1 MKKYR
6 IRMLTAVLAGCMAAA
21 VPGSTAAQTSGAA
34 ADSIVYLPMNRR
46 VAVDERTGST
56 RSIGRGAVGKYPSAD
71 IRNQLTGLIPGLE
84 VVEKSGTTG
93 ISVASD
99 QASVLL
105 NARGKAIQYIVD
117 DVPVYITQLQ
127 LDPEQIESVTLL
139 TDIADKAQFGPTAA
153 DGVLYIRTR
162 RGRIGGTDVRLSFER
177 GVSVVDRFP
186 EWVGGVD
193 YAKMNNYARYSE
205 GLAPLYGTL
214 ALDGYRK
221 GNPDDMQYPNVDFR
235 SLMLKDTKPYTR
247 AGVLIDG
254 GTKAVRYNAH
264 IGYTGEGDIYRIGPT
279 SDFNRLNVH
288 TRVDATITRRLRAD
302 VSFFGGMTFR
312 RSPMYGRGTTN
323 TDELTAV
330 LSDLQTI
337 PSIAFPLHVEPPTAG
352 SGDDE
357 AIGRGRTIY
366 GVSSRYPNNPVA
378 ALSENGSYTTKG
390 RTGMVN
396 ATLDYDCSSF
406 AKGLRSTTFV
416 NLNVYSMTRIGKNPD
431 YVAYVYDPSDHT
443 LGAMSPT
450 HRGEEVSDK
459 SLKDKYT
466 YQSLN
471 LYERLSYDFARNGH
485 KLGVTATYYISSVAR
500 TGQSSYDRQQNMIG
514 TVSYSYGGRYL
525 VEGVINYAGSSRLRA
540 GKRYGTFP
548 SAGVAWVL
556 SKESFLADAGWL
568 DLLKLRAQGG
578 VLGYENFG
586 AQYLYEDDY
595 QVGSNMTFGP
605 STSQGGWLG
614 KSSTVTY
621 PRTNLTRL
629 GNPDLGWEKRK
640 EASAGV
646 DLRALGDRLDF
657 SATWF
662 YSKSDGII
670 TQMSSILP
678 LYMGQRNI
686 STYQNYNASRRH
698 GIEASVSWGD
708 RAGDFGYRIGANFT
722 WSKSK
727 CLRYNE
733 VFTYDYQAVAGTA
746 LDAYRGYV
754 YLGKFT
760 SEEEIAESPVQVFD
774 EKTSVGD
781 LKYADLN
788 GDKRVDSND
797 QRVIGHTDPR
807 FVYGLNL
814 HFDYKW
820 FDLTVVGTGRAG
832 YQIPFTNAYFWNGWG
847 DDNYSKFVK
856 EHFNGDYPRITYNK
870 VNNNFQKSAYWLR
883 DGGFFKIQN
892 VELGFDAPL
901 RAGNKCG
908 IKKLRLFV
916 RAANLLTISRIKDV
930 DPESV
935 DSGVSAY
942 PLFRTFTGGI
952 NLTF

>member
-6 IRMLTAVLAGCMAAA
+6 IRMLTAVLAGCIAAA

-46 VAVDERTGST
+46 VAADERTGST

-93 ISVASD
+93 ISAATD

-162 RGRIGGTDVRLSFER
+162 RGRIGATDVRLNFER

-247 AGVLIDG
+247 AGMLIDG

-264 IGYTGEGDIYRIGPT
+264 IGYAGEGDIYKIGPT

-288 TRVDATITRRLRAD
+288 TRVDATITRRLKAD

-323 TDELTAV
+323 ADELTAV

-357 AIGRGRTIY
+357 AIGRGRPIY

-443 LGAMSPT
+443 LGAMSPP

-500 TGQSSYDRQQNMIG
+500 TGQSSYDRQQNLIG

-525 VEGVINYAGSSRLRA
+525 VEGVVNYAGSSRLRA

-556 SKESFLADAGWL
+556 SKESFLADAGW
-568 DLLKLRAQGG
+568 
-578 VLGYENFG
+578 
-586 AQYLYEDDY
+586 
-595 QVGSNMTFGP
+595 T
-605 STSQGGWLG
+605 
-614 KSSTVTY
+614 
-621 PRTNLTRL
+621 
-629 GNPDLGWEKRK
+629 
-640 EASAGV
+640 
-646 DLRALGDRLDF
+646 
-657 SATWF
+657 
-662 YSKSDGII
+662 
-670 TQMSSILP
+670 
-678 LYMGQRNI
+678 
-686 STYQNYNASRRH
+686 
-698 GIEASVSWGD
+698 
-708 RAGDFGYRIGANFT
+708 
-722 WSKSK
+722 
-727 CLRYNE
+727 C
-733 VFTYDYQAVAGTA
+733 
-746 LDAYRGYV
+746 
-754 YLGKFT
+754 
-760 SEEEIAESPVQVFD
+760 
-774 EKTSVGD
+774 
-781 LKYADLN
+781 
-788 GDKRVDSND
+788 
-797 QRVIGHTDPR
+797 
-807 FVYGLNL
+807 
-814 HFDYKW
+814 
-820 FDLTVVGTGRAG
+820 
-832 YQIPFTNAYFWNGWG
+832 
-847 DDNYSKFVK
+847 
-856 EHFNGDYPRITYNK
+856 
-870 VNNNFQKSAYWLR
+870 
-883 DGGFFKIQN
+883 
-892 VELGFDAPL
+892 
-901 RAGNKCG
+901 
-908 IKKLRLFV
+908 
-916 RAANLLTISRIKDV
+916 
-930 DPESV
+930 
-935 DSGVSAY
+935 
-942 PLFRTFTGGI
+942 
-952 NLTF
+952 

>member
-6 IRMLTAVLAGCMAAA
+6 IRILTVALAGCMAAA
-21 VPGSTAAQTSGAA
+21 APWSAAAQMPDAA
-34 ADSIVYLPMNRR
+34 ADSVVYLPMNRR

-93 ISVASD
+93 ISAATD

-105 NARGKAIQYIVD
+105 NARGKAIQYVVD

-162 RGRIGGTDVRLSFER
+162 RGRIGATDVKLNFER

-214 ALDGYRK
+214 ALDGYRRR
-221 GNPDDMQYPNVDFR
+221 NPDDMQYPNVDFR

-264 IGYTGEGDIYRIGPT
+264 IGYAGEGDIYKIGPT

-288 TRVDATITRRLRAD
+288 TRVDATITRRLRAG

-312 RSPMYGRGTTN
+312 RSPMYGRGTSN
-323 TDELTAV
+323 ADELTAV
-330 LSDLQTI
+330 LRDLQTI
-337 PSIAFPLHVEPPTAG
+337 PSIAFPLHVEPPTEG
-352 SGDDE
+352 SGAEDA

-366 GVSSRYPNNPVA
+366 GVSNRYPDNPVA

-431 YVAYVYDPSDHT
+431 YVAYVYNPSDYT

-500 TGQSSYDRQQNMIG
+500 TGQSSYDRQQNLIG

-525 VEGVINYAGSSRLRA
+525 VEGVVNYAGSSRLRA

-548 SAGVAWVL
+548 SAGVAWVM
-556 SKESFLADAGWL
+556 SKEAFLADAGWL

-578 VLGYENFG
+578 VLGYESFG

-646 DLRALGDRLDF
+646 DMRMLRDRLDF
-657 SATWF
+657 SATF
-662 YSKSDGII
+662 
-670 TQMSSILP
+670 
-678 LYMGQRNI
+678 
-686 STYQNYNASRRH
+686 
-698 GIEASVSWGD
+698 
-708 RAGDFGYRIGANFT
+708 
-722 WSKSK
+722 
-727 CLRYNE
+727 
-733 VFTYDYQAVAGTA
+733 
-746 LDAYRGYV
+746 
-754 YLGKFT
+754 
-760 SEEEIAESPVQVFD
+760 
-774 EKTSVGD
+774 
-781 LKYADLN
+781 
-788 GDKRVDSND
+788 
-797 QRVIGHTDPR
+797 
-807 FVYGLNL
+807 
-814 HFDYKW
+814 
-820 FDLTVVGTGRAG
+820 
-832 YQIPFTNAYFWNGWG
+832 
-847 DDNYSKFVK
+847 
-856 EHFNGDYPRITYNK
+856 
-870 VNNNFQKSAYWLR
+870 
-883 DGGFFKIQN
+883 
-892 VELGFDAPL
+892 
-901 RAGNKCG
+901 
-908 IKKLRLFV
+908 
-916 RAANLLTISRIKDV
+916 
-930 DPESV
+930 
-935 DSGVSAY
+935 
-942 PLFRTFTGGI
+942 
-952 NLTF
+952 